1 MDRLVVLAVARVR
14 AKPQQAVCREREL
27 GSRIQSACLQI
38 AGSTPQGLAKLTKH
52 AFAIM
57 IYDDQLRLVV
67 GLATSPLCPADES
80 QDLQA
85 LSLRLSSTVCL
96 DASAPT
102 YLVQGCNRSRVIE
115 PPACKSLR
123 AYLEDKQ
130 HG

>member
-1 MDRLVVLAVARVR
+1 MQHLAKWIMKCTGENADQRQKLR
-14 AKPQQAVCREREL
+14 P
-27 GSRIQSACLQI
+27 ST
-38 AGSTPQGLAKLTKH
+38 STPSLPGIASPVASRNTEH
-52 AFAIM
+52 PFVIM
-57 IYDDQLRLVV
+57 IYDAWSGLVIR
-67 GLATSPLCPADES
+67 LATSPLCPADES
-80 QDLQA
+80 RDHQA

-115 PPACKSLR
+115 PPACKSVR